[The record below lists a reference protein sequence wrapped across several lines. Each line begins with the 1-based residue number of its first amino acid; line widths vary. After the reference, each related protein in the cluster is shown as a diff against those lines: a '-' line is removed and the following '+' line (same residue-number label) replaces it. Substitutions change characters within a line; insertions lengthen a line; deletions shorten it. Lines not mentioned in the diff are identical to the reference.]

1 MNNDFNPIAKTS
13 ILIRRPV
20 SEVFDSFVDPEKI
33 TKFWLSSTTGAL
45 GDGKSA
51 TWYFMVEGAV
61 TNFEVIS
68 FDLNKQID
76 IKWEDGSI
84 SEFHFDRIDDSKSI
98 LDIKSYGFAG
108 TTQEKI
114 EAAIDSTSGFTFV
127 VCDLK
132 TYLEEGKSMNIC
144 RDKAELITSEI

>member
-33 TKFWLSSTTGAL
+33 TKFWLSSTTGPL

-61 TNFEVIS
+61 TNVEVIT
-68 FDLNKQID
+68 FDLNKQLD

-84 SEFHFDRIDDSKSI
+84 SEFHFDKIDDSKSI
-98 LDIKSYGFAG
+98 IDIKSYGFAG
-108 TTQEKI
+108 TIQEKV

-132 TYLEEGKSMNIC
+132 TYLEEGKAMNIC